1 MQFINWS
8 GAIFGPGSEWF
19 WAFAQ
24 FIVVVGTLF
33 GIYRQLRSAGAA
45 NAIQRIETL
54 EGQWLA
60 PRMVYQRLDLAV
72 HLRTHP
78 ADQEGFFKAKPVLDF
93 FTNLENLW
101 ISGYLSLTEINNN
114 FGTNIEIWT
123 ALTAPVVA
131 LRREAESG
139 PRLYDF
145 EPLLKELRIMDRKVG
160 KSVPVVDEESTPD
173 LLDYAIAVNTAA
185 LKQDAAWRSGVLPAV
200 PDAAGPS
207 A

>member
-1 MQFINWS
+1 VQLINWS

-24 FIVVVGTLF
+24 FIVVVATLF

-54 EGQWLA
+54 EGQWA
-60 PRMVYQRLDLAV
+60 SPRMLYQRLDLAV
-72 HLRTHP
+72 HLKTHP
-78 ADQEGFFKAKPVLDF
+78 ADLEGFIKAKPILDF

-101 ISGYLSLTEINNN
+101 MAGYLSALEINHN
-114 FGTNIEIWT
+114 FGTSIEVWT
-123 ALTAPVVA
+123 GLTKSVVA

-139 PRLYDF
+139 PLLYDF
-145 EPLLKELRIMDRKVG
+145 EPLIRELRIIDRKLG
-160 KSVPVVDEESTPD
+160 KAVPVVDDESTPD
-173 LLDYAIAVNTAA
+173 LLDYAIAVNTSA

-200 PDAAGPS
+200 PDAASPS